1 MRRIAFL
8 QKTNKY
14 SGAENVVITIM
25 KLLPKDEYECVYVSP
40 DGEIRSV
47 VEEEKLQFYA
57 IPNAGLKSIKLAML
71 EIKPDIIH
79 ATDYGMSSYV
89 GILNMGVPV
98 VSHLHNNV
106 PWLQNPVYPKT
117 LFFAFALP
125 KIDQVISVSPSIE
138 EEFIYRG
145 LLKRKNHVIYNVVN
159 LGRVKELSDKENPQ
173 GNVTYD
179 IGYLGRLTP
188 PKSPFLF
195 CDIIKKYKEINEDVS
210 AIMVGDG
217 ELRNEVEKYI
227 EANGLTNNITM
238 VGFQK
243 NPYQFIKNARILL
256 MPSEYEGFGLA
267 AVECLSL
274 GLPVVCS
281 GVGGLKNIVTADC
294 GAICN
299 DVPSYVSEM
308 QKLLTDSAYYE
319 QKSISAEK
327 RAQEFGDMKNYI
339 DQITKIYDECVKE
352 KV

>member
-1 MRRIAFL
+1 MFRIAFL
-8 QKTNKY
+8 LKTNKY

-25 KLLPKDEYECVYVSP
+25 KLLPKDKYECVYVSP

-47 VEEEKLQFYA
+47 VEEEKLKFYA
-57 IPNAGLKSIKLAML
+57 IPNAGLKSIKLAVQ

-79 ATDYGMSSYV
+79 ATDYGMSSYA
-89 GILNMGVPV
+89 GILNMGIPV
-98 VSHLHNNV
+98 ISHLHNNV

-117 LFFAFALP
+117 LFFAFALS
-125 KIDQVISVSPSIE
+125 KINQVISVSPSIE
-138 EEFIYRG
+138 EEFVYRK
-145 LLKRKNHVIYNVVN
+145 LLKRKNHVIYNIVD
-159 LGRVKELSDKENPQ
+159 LDRVKVLAGSTH
-173 GNVTYD
+173 GNSSYD
-179 IGYLGRLTP
+179 IGFLGRLTP

-227 EANGLTNNITM
+227 EANGLTNNITT

-243 NPYQFIKNARILL
+243 NPYKFIKNAKILL

-274 GLPVVCS
+274 GIPVVCS
-281 GVGGLKNIVTADC
+281 GVGGLKNIVSADC

-299 DVPSYVSEM
+299 DVPSYLSEI

-327 RAQEFGDMKNYI
+327 RAQKFGDMENYI
-339 DQITKIYDECVKE
+339 GQIIKIYDECVKE